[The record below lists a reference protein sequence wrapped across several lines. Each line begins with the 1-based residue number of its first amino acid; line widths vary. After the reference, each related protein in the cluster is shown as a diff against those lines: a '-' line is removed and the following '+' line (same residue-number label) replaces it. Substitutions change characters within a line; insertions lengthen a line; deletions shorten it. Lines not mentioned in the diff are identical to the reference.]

1 MQRIKTFIRIMEKK
15 IEDKIKDLKK
25 GDTVVLYNSFDD
37 RTRPF
42 EVPVKSVGKKWIT
55 VINSDKF
62 DPMGNGEY
70 GWKLFPGSMEEY
82 NYWVET
88 KNIAKT
94 IYSDLFSKIYRLSRE
109 ELAIIEQMISE

>member
-1 MQRIKTFIRIMEKK
+1 MEKK

-25 GDTVVLYNSFDD
+25 GDTVVLYNCFDS

-42 EVPVKSVGKKWIT
+42 EIPIKSIGKKWIT

-62 DPMGNGEY
+62 DPMGNGNY
-70 GWKLFPGSMEEY
+70 GWKLFPGNIEEY

-88 KNIAKT
+88 KNIAKN
-94 IYSDLFSKIYRLSRE
+94 IHNDLFSKIYRLSRE
-109 ELAIIEQMISE
+109 ELAIIEKMISE